1 MRKLHFGCCKIKIS
15 CYIKNSLETRVSQQE
30 QQILSLKSKLL
41 HHEVNNAK
49 FSGNLELE
57 ALLEER
63 GKEIQMI
70 HNELGRRD
78 ELIEKQNHEINL
90 LSNDLVSKV
99 RTEVSVK

>member
-1 MRKLHFGCCKIKIS
+1 M
-15 CYIKNSLETRVSQQE
+15 
-30 QQILSLKSKLL
+30 
-41 HHEVNNAK
+41 NNAK
-49 FSGNLELE
+49 SSGNLELE

-78 ELIEKQNHEINL
+78 ELIEKQKHEINL

>member
-1 MRKLHFGCCKIKIS
+1 M
-15 CYIKNSLETRVSQQE
+15 
-30 QQILSLKSKLL
+30 
-41 HHEVNNAK
+41 NNAK

-78 ELIEKQNHEINL
+78 ELIEKQKHEINL
-90 LSNDLVSKV
+90 LSNDLISKV

>member
-1 MRKLHFGCCKIKIS
+1 M
-15 CYIKNSLETRVSQQE
+15 
-30 QQILSLKSKLL
+30 
-41 HHEVNNAK
+41 NNAK

-70 HNELGRRD
+70 HIELGRRD
-78 ELIEKQNHEINL
+78 ELIEKQKHEINL

>member
-1 MRKLHFGCCKIKIS
+1 M
-15 CYIKNSLETRVSQQE
+15 
-30 QQILSLKSKLL
+30 
-41 HHEVNNAK
+41 NNAK

>member
-1 MRKLHFGCCKIKIS
+1 M
-15 CYIKNSLETRVSQQE
+15 
-30 QQILSLKSKLL
+30 
-41 HHEVNNAK
+41 NNAK
-49 FSGNLELE
+49 SSGNLELE

-78 ELIEKQNHEINL
+78 ELIENQKHEINL

>member
-1 MRKLHFGCCKIKIS
+1 M
-15 CYIKNSLETRVSQQE
+15 
-30 QQILSLKSKLL
+30 
-41 HHEVNNAK
+41 NNAK

-78 ELIEKQNHEINL
+78 ELIEKQKHEINL

>member
-1 MRKLHFGCCKIKIS
+1 M
-15 CYIKNSLETRVSQQE
+15 
-30 QQILSLKSKLL
+30 
-41 HHEVNNAK
+41 NNAK
-49 FSGNLELE
+49 SSGNLELV

-78 ELIEKQNHEINL
+78 ELIEKQKHEINL

>member
-1 MRKLHFGCCKIKIS
+1 M
-15 CYIKNSLETRVSQQE
+15 
-30 QQILSLKSKLL
+30 
-41 HHEVNNAK
+41 
-49 FSGNLELE
+49 
-57 ALLEER
+57 EER

-78 ELIEKQNHEINL
+78 ELIEKQKHEINL